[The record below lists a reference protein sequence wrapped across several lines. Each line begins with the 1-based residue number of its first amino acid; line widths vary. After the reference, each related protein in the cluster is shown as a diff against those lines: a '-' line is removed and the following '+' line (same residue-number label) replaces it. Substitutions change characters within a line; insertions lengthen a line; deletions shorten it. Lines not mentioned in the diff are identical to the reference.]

1 MKTIKR
7 LILLSLSLLLSTGFL
22 HAQISTNNPP
32 VITKG
37 LIGLWHLD
45 GNAIDSS
52 GNGRNGTI
60 VGATASTGRFGP
72 GYTFNGSSYID
83 VGDVDLSSQQ
93 FSVNGWIRTDRAGI
107 VADWRMWI
115 SKMDSQSGGSFELYL
130 GDGRAIGGGG
140 DGPAFA
146 SLNGGQAVYVLAPN
160 TPNVR
165 DGNWHMITV
174 TFQLG
179 KQTLYCDGEELISST
194 GTDPL
199 PQNNAH
205 VRIGGMDGW
214 GPYHH
219 PWIGDV
225 DEVAL
230 YNRALTASEV
240 AKLAGITIAAPQKLV
255 ISPNSSTFV
264 STETYD
270 LTFILENVTQ
280 NVISET
286 ILLDGVDRTSDFM
299 TGAVQGNIKNGKFY
313 MTGSPVLTA
322 GKHTLAATFN
332 LQDGTSVS
340 STEIYRVI
348 ATKP

>member
-45 GNAIDSS
+45 GNATDAS
-52 GNGRNGTI
+52 GNGRNGSV
-60 VGATASTGRFGP
+60 VGATTSVGRFGQ

-93 FSVNGWIRTDRAGI
+93 FSVNGWIRTDRQAI
-107 VADWRMWI
+107 VGDWRMWF
-115 SKMDSQSGGSFELYL
+115 SKMDSNAGGPIELFIE
-130 GDGRAIGGGG
+130 DGRAELGG
-140 DGPAFA
+140 DGVSYLAW
-146 SLNGGQAVYVLAPN
+146 NGGTGQYDIR
-160 TPNVR
+160 TPTINAR
-165 DGNWHMITV
+165 DGVWHMV
-174 TFQLG
+174 TMTFKPG
-179 KQTLYCDGEELISST
+179 SQTLYVDGLALATSDST
-194 GTDPL
+194 QPL
-199 PQNNAH
+199 PLPSSRL
-205 VRIGGMDGW
+205 RIGGIDF

-219 PWIGDV
+219 PWIGDI
-225 DEVAL
+225 DEVSM
-230 YNRALTASEV
+230 YNRVLTAAEV
-240 AKLAGITIAAPQKLV
+240 AKLAGTTFTQTPKLV

-313 MTGSPVLTA
+313 MTGSPVLTT

-332 LQDGTSVS
+332 LQDGTNVS
-340 STEIYRVI
+340 STVTYRVI